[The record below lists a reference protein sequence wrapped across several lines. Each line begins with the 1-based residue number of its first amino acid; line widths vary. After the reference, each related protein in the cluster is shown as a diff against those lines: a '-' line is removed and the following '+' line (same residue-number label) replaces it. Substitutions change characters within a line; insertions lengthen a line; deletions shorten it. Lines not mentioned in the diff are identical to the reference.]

1 LTGTCYNFKMEEFFS
16 SFLRRAG
23 MPESA
28 GLSCF
33 IHDRN
38 KTDVV
43 KQENQLSNGPR
54 VYQCSPFLVQVVNT
68 MQLNI
73 EGYQAVR
80 ELQQY
85 AHCSA
90 AVTQYQTVKGRW
102 TKGHNQ
108 HGNI

>member
-1 LTGTCYNFKMEEFFS
+1 MRELEIENEQQM
-16 SFLRRAG
+16 
-23 MPESA
+23 
-28 GLSCF
+28 LSTDIKRYFF

-54 VYQCSPFLVQVVNT
+54 VYQCSPFLVQVVIT
-68 MQLNI
+68 MQLNT

-90 AVTQYQTVKGRW
+90 AVTQYQTVKDRW